1 MTNDAYALLPVP
13 HVLDDDP
20 HRDEIVS
27 AFREVD
33 PDGLRAGR
41 VFRDTFDQLYD
52 GQHTGRFRWDQLFKT
67 EKTHYGTILEINLRR
82 AFDDLIDDGEKL
94 DYQICGYDIDC
105 KYSQTMGAWM
115 LPPESFGHLLL
126 VAHADDSKG
135 MWSLGVVRA
144 SDRNLRLT
152 SKNRDG
158 KTNLSPRGKLQTA
171 WIRHRAELLPNILLG
186 LDDATLAAVLAP
198 KSGQKR
204 VDEIFRRVTN
214 TRIGRNTVATLAQQE
229 DYMARVRDNGN
240 GARTTLRK
248 EGYIIPGGDYGP
260 HRKVAQDLGI
270 EVPRPGEFVS
280 VRVVPTE
287 PGDRAVV
294 LLDGGFWRAAAEGE
308 EAIYPAPKLPTVKKR
323 TA

>member
-1 MTNDAYALLPVP
+1 VTDDAYALMPVP
-13 HVLDDDP
+13 QVLDDDP
-20 HRDEIVS
+20 PRDEIVS

-41 VFRDTFDQLYD
+41 VFRNTFDQLYD

-67 EKTHYGTILEINLRR
+67 EKTHYGTLFEINLRR
-82 AFDDLIDDGEKL
+82 AFDDVIDDGEKL

-105 KYSQTMGAWM
+105 KYSQTIGAWM

-126 VAHADDSKG
+126 VAHANDSTG

-144 SDRNLRLT
+144 ADRNLRLT
-152 SKNRDG
+152 SANRDG
-158 KTNLSPRGKLQTA
+158 KTNLSPRGKLQIA
-171 WIRHRAELLPNILLG
+171 WIYDRAQLPPNILLG
-186 LDDATLAAVLAP
+186 LDDVTLAAVLAP

-240 GARTTLRK
+240 GARTTLRN
-248 EGYIIPGGDYGP
+248 EGYIIPGGDYEP

-280 VRVVPTE
+280 VRVVPAGPADHRVTHLE
-287 PGDRAVV
+287 GR
-294 LLDGGFWRAAAEGE
+294 FWRAATEGE
-308 EAIYPAPKLPTVKKR
+308 EATCPAPKLPTVKKR